1 METVTNIFFTS
12 IDPLIAKLLALGIL
26 SIWVSFHLWHKI
38 IKKMKIVRRYA
49 VKKEI
54 NQLLIQNHTL
64 LEKYGPFQ
72 YYTEQKDKMWSNTCQ
87 TVIIPNNEKIIAIL
101 DNNLDLIS
109 EYNLTKVA
117 IFKAHCKGFK
127 ENRNNGNNANAEY
140 PRFSETGINNI
151 FN

>member
-26 SIWVSFHLWHKI
+26 SIWGSFHLWHKI

-54 NQLLIQNHTL
+54 NQLLIQNYTL

-127 ENRNNGNNANAEY
+127 ENRNKGNNANAEY

>member
-1 METVTNIFFTS
+1 METVTKIFFAS
-12 IDPLIAKLLALGIL
+12 IDPLIAKLLVFGIF
-26 SIWVSFHLWHKI
+26 SVVAVFYLWHKI
-38 IKKMKIVRRYA
+38 IKKIKIVRRYTT
-49 VKKEI
+49 KKEI
-54 NQLLIQNHTL
+54 NQLLVQNQTL

-72 YYTEQKDKMWSNTCQ
+72 YYTEQKAKMWSNTCQ
-87 TVIIPNNEKIIAIL
+87 TIIIPNNEKIIAIL

-127 ENRNNGNNANAEY
+127 ENRNKGINASAEY

-151 FN
+151 FD